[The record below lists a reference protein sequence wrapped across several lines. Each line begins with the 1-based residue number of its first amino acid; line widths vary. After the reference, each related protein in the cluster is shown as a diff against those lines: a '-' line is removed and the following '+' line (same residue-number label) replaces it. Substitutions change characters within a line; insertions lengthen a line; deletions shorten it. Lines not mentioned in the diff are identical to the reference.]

1 MKPAAIALC
10 IFFCLCLVAC
20 GGNSL
25 AGKYGLE
32 QDGVG
37 FGEGAEKTEL
47 DLNSDQT
54 FKLTLANLSLAEGT
68 WKAEGNQIT
77 LSQST
82 QGVGT
87 HFHVLGGKLIPTIE
101 GKDVTV
107 WRFVRKN

>member
-1 MKPAAIALC
+1 MKTASIAL
-10 IFFCLCLVAC
+10 LVFLVLSMISC

-25 AGKYGLE
+25 AGKYGLQ
-32 QDGVG
+32 QDGYG

-47 DLNSDQT
+47 DLNTDQT
-54 FKLTLANLSLAEGT
+54 FKLMLGNLSLAEGT

-77 LSQST
+77 LSNST

-87 HFHVLGGKLIPTIE
+87 HFHVLGGKLIPTIA

-107 WRFVRKN
+107 WRFVRK

>member
-1 MKPAAIALC
+1 MKSVAIALGVFLFLSL
-10 IFFCLCLVAC
+10 ISC

-25 AGKYGLE
+25 AGKYGLQ
-32 QDGVG
+32 QDGYG

-47 DLNSDQT
+47 DLNADQT
-54 FKLTLANLSLAEGT
+54 FKLMLANLPLAEGT
-68 WKAEGNQIT
+68 WKADGNQIT
-77 LSQST
+77 LSSST